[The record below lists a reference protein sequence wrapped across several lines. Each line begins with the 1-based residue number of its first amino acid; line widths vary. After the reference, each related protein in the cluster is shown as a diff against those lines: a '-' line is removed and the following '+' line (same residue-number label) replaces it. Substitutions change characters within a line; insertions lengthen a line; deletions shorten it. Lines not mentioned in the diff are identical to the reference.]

1 MTVPLLQKF
10 PQIMSGWQ
18 FPQWSYGHTQ
28 MPAYYPYPGPYP
40 GQQPPYPAPPQP
52 RPPQPRP
59 PAPAPSVKVET
70 GVKTEAAA
78 GSTTTIKK
86 EAVITKPQPP
96 GPTPAAP
103 TPEEGE
109 IVEKS
114 VLGILRGRNP
124 VTFGGFSRISPLN
137 NRI

>member
-1 MTVPLLQKF
+1 
-10 PQIMSGWQ
+10 MSGWQ

-78 GSTTTIKK
+78 GSTTTTTTT
-86 EAVITKPQPP
+86 ASAWRPAMAFGQATP
-96 GPTPAAP
+96 GKAW
-103 TPEEGE
+103 
-109 IVEKS
+109 
-114 VLGILRGRNP
+114 
-124 VTFGGFSRISPLN
+124 
-137 NRI
+137 

>member
-1 MTVPLLQKF
+1 
-10 PQIMSGWQ
+10 MSGWQ

-40 GQQPPYPAPPQP
+40 GQQQPPYPAPPQP

-59 PAPAPSVKVET
+59 PAPAS
-70 GVKTEAAA
+70 VKTEAAA
-78 GSTTTIKK
+78 GSTTTTTIKK

-124 VTFGGFSRISPLN
+124 VTFDGYLGICPYITEFKYCR
-137 NRI
+137 

>member
-1 MTVPLLQKF
+1 
-10 PQIMSGWQ
+10 MSGWQ

-40 GQQPPYPAPPQP
+40 GQQQPPYPAPPQP

-59 PAPAPSVKVET
+59 PAPAS
-70 GVKTEAAA
+70 VKTEAAA
-78 GSTTTIKK
+78 GSTTTTIKK

-124 VTFGGFSRISPLN
+124 VTFGVCILRSLSLN
-137 NRI
+137 N